1 MKKVYLR
8 PEVWACENIVS
19 TKVLMVSSIGFWDD
33 EDLPEGSIMGE

>member
-19 TKVLMVSSIGFWDD
+19 TKVLMVSMGFW
-33 EDLPEGSIMGE
+33 EDHPSSETWGD